1 MAEKLVVRSAVR
13 EMLKGKFQVSEE
25 FLDAL
30 DKEVKVIIEKAAN
43 RAKENGRST
52 LKARDV

>member
-1 MAEKLVVRSAVR
+1 MSEKLVVRSAVR
-13 EMLKGKFQVSEE
+13 EMLKGKYQVSEE

-30 DKEVKVIIEKAAN
+30 DKEVKTLIERAAK
-43 RAKENGRST
+43 RAEENGRST